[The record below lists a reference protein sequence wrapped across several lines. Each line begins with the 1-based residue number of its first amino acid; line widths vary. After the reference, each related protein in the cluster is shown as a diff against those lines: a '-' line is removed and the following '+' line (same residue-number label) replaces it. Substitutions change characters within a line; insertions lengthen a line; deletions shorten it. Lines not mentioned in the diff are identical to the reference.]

1 MPPFADNGPG
11 SLLFVNL
18 VSNPHNSP
26 VMQAFLLQILQMRR
40 LRIFLWARN
49 LAKSHSQVE
58 PDSLS
63 SEPTHFAPTLPRP
76 PGYLTSEEH
85 SLQNGLGIFRL
96 SRPFIP
102 PQLRS
107 SEGASSTGPCGA
119 QTENQP
125 EHRRHMPLRTDCA
138 D

>member
-85 SLQNGLGIFRL
+85 SLRNGSGIFRL

-102 PQLRS
+102 PHNS
-107 SEGASSTGPCGA
+107 GAVRGPAVQGPVGHRQRTSQSTDA
-119 QTENQP
+119 I
-125 EHRRHMPLRTDCA
+125 
-138 D
+138 